1 VGLDKTSGTV
11 GAFVFSPTVFT
22 TNDIIFVVG
31 SYTFFPATTNDD
43 VSQLWINPAPST
55 FGLAS
60 PPSASLISTATND
73 IPSAIIAS
81 LVLFNRSANEPA
93 GIVADEIRVGPS
105 WASVTPPAEAPIVPT
120 LNIIRSAGATVLTW
134 STNAPGF
141 LIESSPT
148 LLPSSWAQL
157 SLPIY
162 VVGDQFAVTNT
173 GASST
178 LFYRLRAPQ

>member
-1 VGLDKTSGTV
+1 V
-11 GAFVFSPTVFT
+11 
-22 TNDIIFVVG
+22 
-31 SYTFFPATTNDD
+31 
-43 VSQLWINPAPST
+43 
-55 FGLAS
+55 
-60 PPSASLISTATND
+60 
-73 IPSAIIAS
+73 
-81 LVLFNRSANEPA
+81 NEPA

-120 LNIIRSAGATVLTW
+120 LNIFRSGGATVLTW

-162 VVGDQFAVTNT
+162 IVGDQFAVTNT
-173 GASST
+173 GASSV